1 MIVNRFPLATLFLFA
16 ITLVHA
22 QSTDWSNRFSEA
34 QSKFESRQQSES
46 IRMFEGLI
54 QSIEN
59 ESRQRALTEDEQSI
73 MEKSYDLLGQALFN
87 RNEQAKA
94 RSAFRKLIEWNPDY
108 KMNDDLVS
116 QKIINLFNSEKR
128 ESLAML
134 SVRSTPTGATVR
146 LDGRKIGV
154 TNLENVSILNGKHLL
169 QIQLQGYRSQTKGFE
184 IQTGAMQ
191 EISVVLA
198 EEEKIALA
206 EEEKTADDAKVEQV
220 VKDNVVKST
229 GRSGDLLREAYALMG
244 AGNYSESEKKYAEAL
259 SLARETGD
267 KANQANALL
276 NLGFLFSTSGRE
288 AQAVPYWEES
298 LALTREVGNG
308 SGEALALYNLA
319 VAAYNRG
326 DLKKADE
333 LYEQSVQVSKRLG
346 QEPRKKL
353 W

>member
-1 MIVNRFPLATLFLFA
+1 MIVNRFRLATLFLFA
-16 ITLVHA
+16 ITMVHA
-22 QSTDWSNRFSEA
+22 ESQDWSNRFSEA

-46 IRMFEGLI
+46 IPMFESLI

-73 MEKSYDLLGQALFN
+73 MEKSYDLLGQAQFN

-108 KMNDDLVS
+108 KMNEDLVS
-116 QKIINLFNSEKR
+116 QKIITLFNSEKR
-128 ESLAML
+128 ESLAIL

-146 LDGRKIGV
+146 LDGRKLGI

-169 QIQLQGYRSQTKGFE
+169 QIQLQGYRTQTKGFE

-198 EEEKIALA
+198 EEEKTA
-206 EEEKTADDAKVEQV
+206 EDAKVEQV
-220 VKDNVVKST
+220 VKDNVIKNT
-229 GRSGDLLREAYALMG
+229 GRSGDLLREAYGLMG

>member
-1 MIVNRFPLATLFLFA
+1 MIVNRFRLATLFLFA
-16 ITLVHA
+16 ITMVHA
-22 QSTDWSNRFSEA
+22 ESQDWSNRFSEA

-46 IRMFEGLI
+46 IPMFESLI

-73 MEKSYDLLGQALFN
+73 MEKSYDLLGQAQFN

-108 KMNDDLVS
+108 KMNEDLVS
-116 QKIINLFNSEKR
+116 QKIITLFNSEKR
-128 ESLAML
+128 ESLAIL

-146 LDGRKIGV
+146 LDGRKLGI

-169 QIQLQGYRSQTKGFE
+169 QIQLQGYRTQTKGFE

-198 EEEKIALA
+198 EEEKTA
-206 EEEKTADDAKVEQV
+206 EDAKVEQV
-220 VKDNVVKST
+220 VKDNVIKNT
-229 GRSGDLLREAYALMG
+229 GRSGDLLREAYGLMG
-244 AGNYSESEKKYAEAL
+244 AGNYSEAEKKYAEAL

>member
-1 MIVNRFPLATLFLFA
+1 MIVNRFRLATLFLFA
-16 ITLVHA
+16 ITMVHA
-22 QSTDWSNRFSEA
+22 ESQDWSNRFSEA

-46 IRMFEGLI
+46 IPMFESLI

-59 ESRQRALTEDEQSI
+59 EFRQRALTEDEQSI
-73 MEKSYDLLGQALFN
+73 MEKSYDLLGQAQFN

-108 KMNDDLVS
+108 KMNEDLVS
-116 QKIINLFNSEKR
+116 QKIITLFNSEKR

-146 LDGRKIGV
+146 LDGRKLGV

-169 QIQLQGYRSQTKGFE
+169 QIQLQGYRTQTKGFE

-198 EEEKIALA
+198 EEEKAA
-206 EEEKTADDAKVEQV
+206 EDAKVEQV
-220 VKDNVVKST
+220 VKDNVIKST
-229 GRSGDLLREAYALMG
+229 GRSGDLLREAYGLMG
-244 AGNYSESEKKYAEAL
+244 AGNYSEAEKKYAEAL

-276 NLGFLFSTSGRE
+276 NLGFIFSTSGRE

-319 VAAYNRG
+319 IAAYNGG
-326 DLKKADE
+326 DVKKADE